1 MMNWLKQF
9 AKRWKTQKKVS
20 SIFLI
25 TYLEELRNYA
35 RDADNRLSH
44 EKLLKVIN

>member
-1 MMNWLKQF
+1 MIWR
-9 AKRWKTQKKVS
+9 KRIEKKWKIQKKVS
-20 SIFLI
+20 SLLLLTF
-25 TYLEELRNYA
+25 LEELRNYA